1 MMEKI
6 VPKMFLR
13 SGQKFPKTLIFMVME
28 FLTFLKLCA
37 SLCMYI
43 HMNADRKRS
52 PPCWKIVGSSLHTTL
67 NAVEKYGSWRKNY
80 AINKVNDKKLFWVE
94 KYVLGQHT
102 EKFQII
108 HSKKII
114 KFLRQDPSPQK

>member
-1 MMEKI
+1 MMENI

-13 SGQKFPKTLIFMVME
+13 SEEKFPKTLIFTVME

-43 HMNADRKRS
+43 HMHADRKRT
-52 PPCWKIVGSSLHTTL
+52 PPCWKIVGSSLHTAL

-80 AINKVNDKKLFWVE
+80 AIYKVNDKKLFWVE
-94 KYVLGQHT
+94 KYVIGQHT
-102 EKFQII
+102 ENFKLYIA
-108 HSKKII
+108 KKSSN
-114 KFLRQDPSPQK
+114 F